1 MRTFLKVQMDT
12 EAASNAIASGE
23 LPVIM
28 QGLAERIK
36 PESAFFSAED
46 GQRTGYF
53 LFDLADPSDIP
64 SIAEPLFRTMKAK
77 ISFAPAMNVED
88 LQSGLQKLG

>member
-23 LPVIM
+23 LPKIM

-36 PESAFFSAED
+36 PEAAFFSTEN
-46 GQRTGYF
+46 GQRTGF
-53 LFDLADPSDIP
+53 FVFDLVDSSDIP

-77 ISFAPAMNVED
+77 ITFAPAMNVED
-88 LQSGLQKLG
+88 LQAGLQKLG